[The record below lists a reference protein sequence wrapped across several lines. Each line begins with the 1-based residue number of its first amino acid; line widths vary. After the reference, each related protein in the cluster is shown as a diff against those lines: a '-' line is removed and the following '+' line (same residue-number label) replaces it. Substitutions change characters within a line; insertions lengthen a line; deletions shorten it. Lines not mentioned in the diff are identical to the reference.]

1 MADHRVKFNV
11 PFRDLGRSDI
21 EFKIYAA
28 RRRAVNG
35 RRIRH
40 IIGTLLV
47 SHGAIEWRSRK
58 KHHKVRLGWD
68 DFDRYMQTRRHPD

>member
-1 MADHRVKFNV
+1 MADHRVKFTV
-11 PFRDLGRSDI
+11 PYRDLGRSDI

-28 RRRAVNG
+28 RKRG
-35 RRIRH
+35 RGIRH

-58 KHHKVRLGWD
+58 KHNKISLNWD
-68 DFDRYMQTRRHPD
+68 DFDRYMQERKQRT